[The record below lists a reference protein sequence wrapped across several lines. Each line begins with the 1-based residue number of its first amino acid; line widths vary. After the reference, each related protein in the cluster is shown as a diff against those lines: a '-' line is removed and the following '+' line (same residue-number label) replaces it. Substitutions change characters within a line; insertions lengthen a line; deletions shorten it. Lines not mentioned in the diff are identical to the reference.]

1 MSYIYWFFD
10 SSLFVILF
18 IYTRGYTRINM
29 NARSQNVPSK
39 QIFYL
44 FFIDRNL
51 DFYFLIFLCMCA
63 HYFEYKINSLSY
75 FTISIETWWSLH
87 GILSLSLKNQT
98 PTCTDWWISIA
109 FVNEKAWYL
118 IDKIICIYLWTI
130 FSLTVT
136 ILNAG
141 EESRDITETFVLIT
155 LLKGPV

>member
-1 MSYIYWFFD
+1 MSYIYIGFLTHRFSWYCL
-10 SSLFVILF
+10 STPEHTQESTWML
-18 IYTRGYTRINM
+18 GH
-29 NARSQNVPSK
+29 NVPSK

-44 FFIDRNL
+44 FFI

-75 FTISIETWWSLH
+75 FTISMETWWSLH

-141 EESRDITETFVLIT
+141 EESRDITKTFVLIT
-155 LLKGPV
+155 LLKGLV